1 MLDIAL
7 FAVVVAELLGIA
19 GLAAANKKMVTDLP
33 FQYVLLGVMA
43 VSWGMQRSTGSRT
56 PFLEGVLAGVVIPV
70 LLVRAVEYYFERREE
85 SRLRSVVLK
94 GAWVFVPLH
103 AVCTGMFG

>member
-1 MLDIAL
+1 MLDFAL
-7 FAVVVAELLGIA
+7 FAVVVVELLGIA
-19 GLAAANKKMVTDLP
+19 GLAFANKKMVTDLP
-33 FQYVLLGVMA
+33 FRYVLLGVLA
-43 VSWGMQRSTGSRT
+43 VSWGMEHSAESRT

-70 LLVRAVEYYFERREE
+70 LLVRAVEYCFEQREE
-85 SRLRSVVLK
+85 SRLRSAVLK

>member
-7 FAVVVAELLGIA
+7 FAVVVVELLGIA
-19 GLAAANKKMVTDLP
+19 GLSLANKKMVTDLP
-33 FQYVLLGVMA
+33 FRYVLLGVLA
-43 VSWGMQRSTGSRT
+43 VNWGMENSAESRT

-85 SRLRSVVLK
+85 GRLRSVALR
-94 GAWVFVPLH
+94 GAWVLVPLH